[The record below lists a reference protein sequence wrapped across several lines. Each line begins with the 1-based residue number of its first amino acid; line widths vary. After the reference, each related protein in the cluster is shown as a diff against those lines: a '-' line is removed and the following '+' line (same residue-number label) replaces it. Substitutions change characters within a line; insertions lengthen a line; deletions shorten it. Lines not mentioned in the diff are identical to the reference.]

1 MQHDLQEIYEGQKC
15 SSESLKLT
23 VSLFEDS
30 NVPKA
35 DVVCSVIAAETIP
48 PTLHATYVN
57 SVSAYL
63 QVQRPGSN
71 RLRFSSDKRYVATH
85 FN

>member
-1 MQHDLQEIYEGQKC
+1 MTHSQFLLGVWIQHDIQDIYKVQKS

-30 NVPKA
+30 YVPKA

-48 PTLHATYVN
+48 TTV
-57 SVSAYL
+57 
-63 QVQRPGSN
+63 
-71 RLRFSSDKRYVATH
+71 
-85 FN
+85 